1 VERAHLQKYGAR
13 AVLYIPL
20 LVKGRLIGFAELW
33 ESRQRQQFTR
43 EEISICNGI
52 AQQAAI
58 ALENAQLYERAQ
70 DQIAERVRAEKQ
82 LVASLKEKEVLLQ
95 EIHHRVKNNLQVVS
109 SLLNLQSNYVQ
120 DGSALE
126 MFRESQNRIL
136 SMALIHEKLYRS
148 RNLSRIDLG
157 EYIKTLTSDL
167 VGSYTSRSGPVNL
180 TVDAADVFLSVEK
193 AVPCGLIVNELVS
206 NALKHAFPEHTNTAA
221 DLRNGKE
228 SEIRIH
234 LATNGGQ
241 NVSLVVG
248 DNGVGLPQDLNLATA
263 DSLGLRLVYT
273 LTNQLDGTIAVRNKN
288 GAEFELAFDT
298 S

>member
-1 VERAHLQKYGAR
+1 
-13 AVLYIPL
+13 LYIPL

-33 ESRQRQQFTR
+33 ESRQRQPFTR

-157 EYIKTLTSDL
+157 EYIKTLASDL
-167 VGSYTSRSGPVNL
+167 VRSYTSRSYPVNL

-193 AVPCGLIVNELVS
+193 AVPCGLIINELVS
-206 NALKHAFPEHTNTAA
+206 NALKHAFPEDLNTTA

-234 LATNGGQ
+234 LAANGGQ

-273 LTNQLDGTIAVRNKN
+273 LINQLDGTIKVRNKN